1 MKVVQTYTLKEEMN
15 MHFNTKLIHGGIS
28 EDQETGAV
36 SVPIY
41 QTSTYRQNGVGQ
53 PKQYEYSRSGN
64 PTRFALEELI
74 KELEGG
80 YQGFAFA
87 SGLAATH
94 TIFSMFRSGD
104 HIILGDDVYG
114 GTFRLLHQV
123 FEKSGLRYTL
133 VETNKPE
140 TIAAAIEPETKAVFL
155 ETPTNP
161 LLKITDIARVAEIAK
176 EHGLLTIV
184 DNTFATPYFQK
195 PLQLGADIVIHS
207 ATKYLGGHSDVV
219 AGLAI
224 VKDEAIAKQ
233 VGFMQNAI
241 GGVLGPHDSWLI
253 QRSIKTLAL
262 RMEAHQ
268 SNALQ
273 VAQFL
278 VEHPAVAHVYYPGLA
293 DHKDHDIAR
302 KQMTGFSGMIS
313 FELKKEAQVASFVEA
328 LRVFTLAESLGGVES
343 LIEVPAIMTHASIP
357 KALREQAGI
366 KDGLIRLSVGIE
378 YVDDLLADLDTALQK
393 VGE

>member
-1 MKVVQTYTLKEEMN
+1 
-15 MHFNTKLIHGGIS
+15 MHFNTTLIHGGIS

-224 VKDEAIAKQ
+224 VKDETIAKQ

-241 GGVLGPHDSWLI
+241 GGVLGPHESWLI

-393 VGE
+393 AGE